1 MIAFVAMI
9 VYGVV
14 AVPALRPASAQ
25 SLASVQGDHKIANTV
40 ERMEMIVKSSR
51 ILSLGDRIPRFQVH
65 NEEVLGATPV
75 SENQIQIFA
84 KNPGTTQ
91 VNLWDTEDKLYTIDV
106 TIVADARE
114 VEGILNSQLPLASL
128 KVTPINESA
137 IVSGFVTSVDDV
149 ERAISIIEQFYKV
162 VINNIEV
169 VGVQQVLLHTRI
181 MEVSRTKLRQLGIDW
196 SLAPGNF
203 TLLNGPGELLDVPS
217 GLVEGDSGILGFVPF
232 GSATNLRLNINGD
245 FEAFVEALDEQKL
258 VKLLAEPTV
267 VATHGRPARFIVGGR
282 VPNVVPGNNGQL
294 QVEYEDYGTSI
305 DFLPFVIGPGRI
317 RLEVRPEVS
326 EPDPTRA
333 VAVGST
339 NVAAFTTRYVETAV
353 EMQAGETFAIA
364 GLLQSRV
371 ESIVKRTPYLGHIPI
386 LGALFRN
393 TQDQHNEI
401 ELLIMVTPELV
412 DAMAPHEVPPG
423 GPGLNSDLPDDCEF
437 YWNGH
442 IEVPNL
448 KSDNCQ
454 QEGAACVPAEAA
466 YQGGYPGGIQGGE
479 VIMQGGYSKNG
490 ASKNGA
496 GAATNNQQA
505 APTAAARQALAAR
518 QMPQQVTAPKSGF
531 EGGNLIEPPAAQAA
545 ARVATAPRG
554 SVPASYNQPANRSKF
569 ESGALLPAGAVTPTT
584 QPKTVGQGVQVFTP
598 NQP

>member
-1 MIAFVAMI
+1 MRACYSILSLRSLVAFTAMVA
-9 VYGVV
+9 YGSM
-14 AVPALRPASAQ
+14 AMPALRPACAQ
-25 SLASVQGDHKIANTV
+25 STLASVSGDHKIANTV
-40 ERMEMIVKSSR
+40 ERMELIVKTSR

-128 KVTPINESA
+128 RVMPINESA

-203 TLLNGPGELLDVPS
+203 TLLNGPGELLNVPA
-217 GLVEGDSGILGFVPF
+217 GLVEGDSGILGFTPF
-232 GSATNLRLNINGD
+232 GSATNLRLNVNGD

-326 EPDPTRA
+326 EPDPTNA
-333 VAVGST
+333 VTIGST

-371 ESIVKRTPYLGHIPI
+371 ESVVKRTPYLGHIPL

-393 TQDQHNEI
+393 TQNKHNEI

-412 DAMAPHEVPPG
+412 AAMAPHEVPPG
-423 GPGLNSDLPDDCEF
+423 GPGLNSDIPDDYEF
-437 YWNGH
+437 YINGH

-448 KSDNCQ
+448 KSDQCF
-454 QEGAACVPAEAA
+454 QEGGGCPPSEAA
-466 YQGGYPGGIQGGE
+466 YQQGG
-479 VIMQGGYSKNG
+479 VIIQDGFSMNNNGGG
-490 ASKNGA
+490 P
-496 GAATNNQQA
+496 ATKQDKP
-505 APTAAARQALAAR
+505 APRLTQSTPTH
-518 QMPQQVTAPKSGF
+518 QMPQQVRS
-531 EGGNLIEPPAAQAA
+531 EMGGYQGPSLIEPAATIAA
-545 ARVATAPRG
+545 APRG
-554 SVPASYNQPANRSKF
+554 SVPASYTQPTGASRF
-569 ESGALLPAGAVTPTT
+569 ESGALLPAGAVTPSSE
-584 QPKTVGQGVQVFTP
+584 PKSVGQGVSVSTP
-598 NQP
+598 VYR